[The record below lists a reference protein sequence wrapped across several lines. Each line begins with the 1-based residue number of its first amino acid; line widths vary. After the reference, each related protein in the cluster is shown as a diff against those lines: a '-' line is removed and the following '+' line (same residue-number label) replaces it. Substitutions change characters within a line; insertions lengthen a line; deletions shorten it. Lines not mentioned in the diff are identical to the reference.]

1 MMQVLP
7 DNKTQD
13 RQPTSLN
20 VNAANIGQT
29 LTALTE
35 SSTDALRATGNGRVH
50 CPGPSGANGC
60 TAAVA
65 ILTICPKNSR
75 FERVSDPIP
84 VTD

>member
-13 RQPTSLN
+13 RQPTSP
-20 VNAANIGQT
+20 NAANTGQT
-29 LTALTE
+29 LRKLAAL
-35 SSTDALRATGNGRVH
+35 STDALRATGNGRVH
-50 CPGPSGANGC
+50 CPGPSGAKGC
-60 TAAVA
+60 TAAAA